1 MLQRN
6 IQQTLISFGGW
17 RIGASHIGGRITN
30 AVRFGHD
37 RLENVISSVSPT
49 VRARVGVVTGAFVV
63 VVVKLLPLCVLRC
76 IWVVGPC

>member
-1 MLQRN
+1 MLR
-6 IQQTLISFGGW
+6 ILAEELQTLSGM
-17 RIGASHIGGRITN
+17 R
-30 AVRFGHD
+30 HD

-49 VRARVGVVTGAFVV
+49 VRTRVDVVTGAFDV